1 MVLSELLNKS
11 EFEDYVNTSSLA
23 VVHFY
28 AEWAPQCT
36 QMNEIMEEL
45 SNQTEYRAVKFAK
58 CLAEEI
64 PDISLKYNITAVPTF
79 VLIRKGAAVQRVD
92 GANAGDLT
100 KKIDQS
106 LKDIAEPPR
115 SEREIPPVDLNARLK
130 SLINAAPVM
139 LFMKGSATEPRC
151 KFSRAIVDLLNSLN
165 ADYKTFDI
173 LNNEDVRQGLK
184 EYSQWPTYPQLYIK
198 GELIGG
204 LDIVKEMQES
214 GELDSMLP
222 KRVSLDERLKS
233 LINKAKV
240 MVFMKGNPS
249 QPKCGFSRTLM
260 EMLKG
265 TGVAFETFDILED
278 EEVRQGLKEYSKWP
292 TYPQVYVKGEL
303 IGGLD
308 ILKELKEGGE
318 LESTLNGE

>member
-1 MVLSELLNKS
+1 MVLSELSNKL
-11 EFEDYVNTSSLA
+11 EFEEYVNTNSLS

-28 AEWAPQCT
+28 AEWAPQCV
-36 QMNEIMEEL
+36 QMNEVMEEL
-45 SNQTEYRAVKFAK
+45 SNQIEYRAVKFAK

-64 PDISLKYNITAVPTF
+64 PDVSLKYNITAVPTF

-100 KKIDQS
+100 KKINQA

-130 SLINAAPVM
+130 SLINGAPVM
-139 LFMKGSATEPRC
+139 LFMKGSAIEPRC
-151 KFSRAIVDLLNSLN
+151 KFSKAIVELLNSLN

-184 EYSQWPTYPQLYIK
+184 EYSKWPTYPQLYIK

-204 LDIVKEMQES
+204 LDIVKEMQDS
-214 GELDSMLP
+214 GELESMLP
-222 KRVSLDERLKS
+222 KKMSLDERLKS

-260 EMLKG
+260 EILKG
-265 TGVAFETFDILED
+265 TGVDFETFDILED
-278 EEVRQGLKEYSKWP
+278 EVVRQGLKEYSKWP

-308 ILKELKEGGE
+308 IIKEMKEGGE
-318 LESTLNGE
+318 LESTLNAQ